1 MLVDVVDDLV
11 GNVVTNALPAL
22 AEQADLGRRD
32 IVLDK
37 LWNDTNVVLP
47 LLQADKRIV

>member
-1 MLVDVVDDLV
+1 MLVDVVDNLI

-22 AEQADLGRRD
+22 AEQADLGRRN

-37 LWNDTNVVLP
+37 LWDDPNVVLP
-47 LLQADKRIV
+47 FLQADERVV